1 MDEGNGYYDSGGG
14 IMSVSDAAKIAN
26 MVMAG
31 VGERSNLFGERQCRV
46 KYETEIFGRQAGH
59 YGFGGMEGV
68 REVDYL
74 TGLLRE
80 TDKKEFSFREI
91 ESKIVRRHPR

>member
-1 MDEGNGYYDSGGG
+1 M
-14 IMSVSDAAKIAN
+14 
-26 MVMAG
+26 
-31 VGERSNLFGERQCRV
+31 FGERQCRV

-59 YGFGGMEGV
+59 YGFGGREGE
-68 REVDYL
+68 RRVDYI

-80 TDKKEFSFREI
+80 TDKKEFSFRGI